1 MHSCAFFVRKFSP
14 LTHRSATYGS
24 KLAVIIHKMI
34 VISQVAGLGRQMER
48 KDSGGLPKR
57 KKPSREDIYNWN
69 FNDAVLKEEEDET
82 DSAATRTGVSDTDDK
97 DPYAR
102 SLKSSER
109 LKLARLLDQWEE
121 PLEENDVVSGINAS

>member
-1 MHSCAFFVRKFSP
+1 MHSCAFFACKFSS

-48 KDSGGLPKR
+48 KESGGLPKR
-57 KKPSREDIYNWN
+57 KKPSREDIYDWN
-69 FNDAVLKEEEDET
+69 FNDTVLKEEDET
-82 DSAATRTGVSDTDDK
+82 DSAATRTGVLDTDDK